1 MYFSIAWGTPIS
13 YREIILATCKNRDQC
28 VHEKYA
34 RHVQRDGGEA
44 AAAASIAGIS
54 AFDAGALHL

>member
-1 MYFSIAWGTPIS
+1 MENHHFSWENPRNKWPFSMAMLV
-13 YREIILATCKNRDQC
+13 YQR

-44 AAAASIAGIS
+44 ASAASIAGIS

>member
-1 MYFSIAWGTPIS
+1 MAMLVYQ
-13 YREIILATCKNRDQC
+13 R

-44 AAAASIAGIS
+44 ASAASIAGIS
-54 AFDAGALHL
+54 AFDAGALHLWQQRPGH